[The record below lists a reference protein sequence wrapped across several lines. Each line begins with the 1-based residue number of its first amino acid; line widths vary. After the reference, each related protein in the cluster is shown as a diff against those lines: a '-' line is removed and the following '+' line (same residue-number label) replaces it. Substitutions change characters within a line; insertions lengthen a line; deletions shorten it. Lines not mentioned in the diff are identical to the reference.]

1 MTRMSRYY
9 CPFCSPGYQFH
20 QIRTDGVLICGQCG
34 DPLIKKPLIS
44 LRQILGLLATSAFL
58 IPFLLM
64 LIIIIKDF
72 TKYKIPSKS
81 ETLVLLS
88 FK

>member
-1 MTRMSRYY
+1 MKGMSRYY

-20 QIRTDGVLICGQCG
+20 KIRTDGVLICGQCG

-64 LIIIIKDF
+64 LIFIIKDF
-72 TKYKIPSKS
+72 TKYKMPSKS

>member
-1 MTRMSRYY
+1 MTVMSRYY
-9 CPFCSPGYQFH
+9 CPFCSSCYQFH

-34 DPLIKKPLIS
+34 DPLIKKPLLS
-44 LRQILGLLATSAFL
+44 LRRILGLLASSAFL
-58 IPFLLM
+58 VPLLLM
-64 LIIIIKDF
+64 IIYIIEDS

-88 FK
+88 K

>member
-1 MTRMSRYY
+1 MTGMSRYY
-9 CPFCSPGYQFH
+9 CPFCSSCYQFH

-34 DPLIKKPLIS
+34 DPLIKKPLLS
-44 LRQILGLLATSAFL
+44 LRRILGLLASSAFL
-58 IPFLLM
+58 VPLLLM
-64 LIIIIKDF
+64 IIYIIEDS

-88 FK
+88 K